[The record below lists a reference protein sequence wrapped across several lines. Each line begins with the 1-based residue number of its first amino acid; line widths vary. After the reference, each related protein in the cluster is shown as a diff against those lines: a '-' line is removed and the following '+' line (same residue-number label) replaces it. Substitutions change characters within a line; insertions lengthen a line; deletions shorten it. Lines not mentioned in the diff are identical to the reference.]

1 MSESYENAVK
11 SITRMQQFDVS
22 SLVRREELGTLNFQ
36 DAVQPAKKLIEL
48 YQRITLSTLEDLPDS
63 MLQPITNV
71 ANADFSTFEAILKF
85 SMDTNNPKAN
95 RDSFVERVRASYQT
109 TFTTLWQYIAY
120 GVSKATDVQ
129 LLESEARGVIQ
140 GIKDKASEITD
151 DLDKAREDAGGI
163 LAEVRRVA
171 AEQGVS
177 QQALYFHDEAQM
189 HKEEAGSWQRWVYGT
204 AIAVGV
210 FALLTI
216 IAAYIPALEPHSS
229 FQAIQ
234 LVAGKVMV
242 FATLAYLL
250 GVCVKN
256 FQAHRHNEIINR
268 HRENALKTFKALAD
282 GSRNPDNKD
291 IVLTHASQCI
301 FSAQDTGY
309 TKAAANESGS
319 SVKSV
324 IELLPKA
331 LGKAE

>member
-1 MSESYENAVK
+1 M
-11 SITRMQQFDVS
+11 
-22 SLVRREELGTLNFQ
+22 
-36 DAVQPAKKLIEL
+36 
-48 YQRITLSTLEDLPDS
+48 
-63 MLQPITNV
+63 
-71 ANADFSTFEAILKF
+71 
-85 SMDTNNPKAN
+85 
-95 RDSFVERVRASYQT
+95 
-109 TFTTLWQYIAY
+109 
-120 GVSKATDVQ
+120 
-129 LLESEARGVIQ
+129 
-140 GIKDKASEITD
+140 
-151 DLDKAREDAGGI
+151 
-163 LAEVRRVA
+163 
-171 AEQGVS
+171 
-177 QQALYFHDEAQM
+177 
-189 HKEEAGSWQRWVYGT
+189 
-204 AIAVGV
+204 GV
-210 FALLTI
+210 FALVTI